1 MLSRAIAT
9 KEPAVPSHRLMLT
22 SLSACA
28 VLAALATPSPAS
40 AQRRL
45 DLIPFGGSYYALS
58 ALGLQTANRE
68 ETHANEVA
76 VGAALLLRLSQT
88 IGIEAS
94 FAYTPSGTNVTAS
107 DTTLAA
113 NAGYAGSIMFAGARA
128 RLWVPRT
135 NFYGLAG
142 LGIVSRSGEA
152 WDFQNLTE
160 LTSIAGVGGFGVQ
173 AEASPTVRVDLKF
186 EVQVY
191 SFDPDGGGNQY
202 ESKTL
207 ADILATVGIPIRIA
221 GR

>member
-1 MLSRAIAT
+1 M
-9 KEPAVPSHRLMLT
+9 PSHRLMLP
-22 SLSACA
+22 SPGACA
-28 VLAALATPSPAS
+28 ALAALVTPAPAS

-45 DLIPFGGSYYALS
+45 DLIPFVGSYYALS
-58 ALGLQTANRE
+58 ALGLQAVDRE
-68 ETHANEVA
+68 EQHTNEVA
-76 VGAALLLRLSQT
+76 VGASLLLRVSQT
-88 IGIEAS
+88 LGIEAS
-94 FAYTPSGTNVTAS
+94 FAYTPSGTNLTSTVAA
-107 DTTLAA
+107 DT
-113 NAGYAGSIMFAGARA
+113 GYAGSIIFAGARA

-142 LGIVSRSGEA
+142 LGIVGRGGDA
-152 WDFQNLTE
+152 WDFPGLTE

-173 AEASPTVRVDLKF
+173 AEASPTIRIDLKF

-207 ADILATVGIPIRIA
+207 ADILATVGVPIRIA

>member
-1 MLSRAIAT
+1 MSSLRSLPYITVCAAVVTIAGAAPARAQT
-9 KEPAVPSHRLMLT
+9 
-22 SLSACA
+22 
-28 VLAALATPSPAS
+28 
-40 AQRRL
+40 RL
-45 DLIPFGGSYYALS
+45 DLTPFVGSYYALS

-68 ETHANEVA
+68 EKHENEVA

-88 IGIEAS
+88 FGIEAS
-94 FAYTPSGTNVTAS
+94 FAYTPSGTNVTSS

-113 NAGYAGSIMFAGARA
+113 NAGFAGSIMFAGARA

-173 AEASPTVRVDLKF
+173 AEASPTIRVDLKF

-191 SFDPDGGGNQY
+191 SFDPDGSGSQY

-207 ADILATVGIPIRIA
+207 ADILATVGIPIRLM